1 MARKRYRILAP
12 SAVTSANIAAGFM
25 AMVAAADGRFEL
37 SVYLLVVAILCDV
50 LDGTIAR
57 LLGATSDFGQEMD
70 SFSDAISF
78 GVAPAFLVYLSVLRP
93 LGFWGLAVSLIYL
106 LAGVTRLTRFVL
118 TSDAHSK
125 ELRTTGA
132 PIPAAASYLMA
143 AVLMRDSMSV
153 QAIAVVVLVMALL
166 MVSRIRLPSLKG
178 KNIVTAM
185 LLVGIVNYLL
195 VVIRPG
201 WITIG
206 WWNVWNAC
214 ILVAAKIQSNRLETS
229 SAR

>member
-1 MARKRYRILAP
+1 
-12 SAVTSANIAAGFM
+12 
-25 AMVAAADGRFEL
+25 
-37 SVYLLVVAILCDV
+37 
-50 LDGTIAR
+50 
-57 LLGATSDFGQEMD
+57 
-70 SFSDAISF
+70 
-78 GVAPAFLVYLSVLRP
+78 
-93 LGFWGLAVSLIYL
+93 
-106 LAGVTRLTRFVL
+106 
-118 TSDAHSK
+118 
-125 ELRTTGA
+125 
-132 PIPAAASYLMA
+132 
-143 AVLMRDSMSV
+143 
-153 QAIAVVVLVMALL
+153 VMALL

>member
-1 MARKRYRILAP
+1 MAKKRYRILAP

-78 GVAPAFLVYLSVLRP
+78 GVAPALLVYLAVLRP
-93 LGFWGLAVSLIYL
+93 LGFWGLVVSLIYL

-118 TSDAHSK
+118 TSDAHEK

-153 QAIAVVVLVMALL
+153 QAVAVVVLVMSVL
-166 MVSRIRLPSLKG
+166 MVSRIKLPSLKG

-185 LLVGIVNYLL
+185 MLVGIVNYLVMVFNPSWL
-195 VVIRPG
+195 TV
-201 WITIG
+201 G

-214 ILVAAKIQSNRLETS
+214 ILVMARVQNNRLEPS
-229 SAR
+229 EAP